1 MHCSLLPRRHSA
13 IMSEVIDKVTEESA
27 TVKKQNVAIS
37 VKELSKTYKVYSR
50 PRDRA
55 IELATFNRLVRHR
68 EFRALR
74 DVSFDVAKG
83 EALGIVGRNGAGKS
97 TLLQIIAG
105 TLLPSRGSVTING
118 RVSALLELGSGFNL
132 NFTGRENLYLNA
144 AILGLARD
152 EIEERVDSIINF
164 ADIGD
169 FIDQPVKTYSS
180 GMQLRLAF
188 SVQASIDPEIL
199 IVDEALAVG
208 DSPFQAKCYQRLRE
222 LLDAGTTV
230 IIVTHS
236 NEVIRSFC
244 TTAIWLLDGKMEAYG
259 PAKRVSD
266 SYLKYCM
273 DATGIN
279 TGERTVDMDQEL
291 TFLDLVNTKNISDKA
306 SFSKLADQDRMGTGV
321 VRIDNF
327 FISDNEGK
335 KIKTLFHDKPI
346 FAVYMVKAN
355 EDIDEEIEVGFT
367 VKDLHGNRVISADD
381 FNTVKKLKLCSGQ
394 SAKIVMQTELPI
406 AAGRYYVSISIW
418 KFSKGKNVKNGKL
431 DMSESEIYDLIYYAY
446 FFEMLPKKP
455 IPLNGPVHAN
465 ASIRIILEK

>member
-1 MHCSLLPRRHSA
+1 
-13 IMSEVIDKVTEESA
+13 MSEVIDKVAEETA
-27 TVKKQNVAIS
+27 TVKEQNVAIS
-37 VKELSKTYKVYSR
+37 VKDLSKIYKVYSR

-105 TLLPSRGSVTING
+105 TLLPTRGSVTING

-132 NFTGRENLYLNA
+132 DFTGRENVYLNA
-144 AILGLARD
+144 AILGLTRD
-152 EIEERVDSIINF
+152 EIERRVDSIINF

-244 TTAIWLLDGKMEAYG
+244 TTAIWLLEGKMEAYG

-266 SYLKYCM
+266 AYLKYCM

-279 TGERTVDMDQEL
+279 TGERKVDMDQEV
-291 TFLDLVNTKNISDKA
+291 TILDLVNTKHISDKT
-306 SFSKLADQDRMGTGV
+306 SFSKMADQDRMGTGKIRV
-321 VRIDNF
+321 ED
-327 FISDNEGK
+327 FILADKEGNTL
-335 KIKTLFHDKPI
+335 KTLSHDENFI
-346 FAVYMVKAN
+346 AIYSLKAN
-355 EDIDEEIEVGFT
+355 EYIDEEIEIGFT
-367 VKDLHGNRVISADD
+367 VKDLHGNKVISANDLESR
-381 FNTVKKLKLCSGQ
+381 KKLKMASGGR
-394 SAKIVMQTELPI
+394 ARIFLETVLPI
-406 AAGRYYVSISIW
+406 AAGRYYVTISIW
-418 KFSKGKNVKNGKL
+418 KFSRDRNIRNNNL
-431 DMSESEIYDLIYYAY
+431 DMTDAEIYDLVYYAY
-446 FFEMLPKKP
+446 FFEMRPRKP
-455 IPLNGPVHAN
+455 IPLHGPVQVPAN
-465 ASIRIILEK
+465 ITIYDGTIE

>member
-1 MHCSLLPRRHSA
+1 
-13 IMSEVIDKVTEESA
+13 MSEVIDKVTEESA

-68 EFRALR
+68 EFHALN

-105 TLLPSRGSVTING
+105 TLLPSHGSVTING
-118 RVSALLELGSGFNL
+118 RVSALLELGSGFNPS
-132 NFTGRENLYLNA
+132 FTGRENLYLNA
-144 AILGLARD
+144 AILGLTRN

-236 NEVIRSFC
+236 NEVIRNFC
-244 TTAIWLLDGKMEAYG
+244 STAIWLLSGRVEARG
-259 PAKRVSD
+259 QARRVSD
-266 SYLKYCM
+266 AYLKYCM

-279 TGERTVDMDQEL
+279 TGERIVEMNESTTFFEL
-291 TFLDLVNTKNISDKA
+291 VEKQSISVNTDFAKISNH
-306 SFSKLADQDRMGTGV
+306 DRMGTGRLRV
-321 VRIDNF
+321 ENFFLIDNQGERLKAL
-327 FISDNEGK
+327 S
-335 KIKTLFHDKPI
+335 HDKS
-346 FAVYMVKAN
+346 FYAVYLLKAY
-355 EDIDEEIEVGFT
+355 EDIDQEIEIGFT
-367 VKDLHGNRVISADD
+367 VKDLHGNRVISANDID
-381 FNTVKKLKLCSGQ
+381 NRKKLKIKAGGE
-394 SAKIVMQTELPI
+394 AKIILETMLPI
-406 AAGRYYVSISIW
+406 AAGRYYITISVW
-418 KFSKGKNVKNGKL
+418 KFSKDKNIKNNNV
-431 DMSESEIYDLIYYAY
+431 DMTDSEIYDLVYYAY
-446 FFEMLPKKP
+446 FFEMRPRKP
-455 IPLNGPVHAN
+455 IPLHPPVQVPA
-465 ASIRIILEK
+465 RITIHDDNS